1 MCIRDRAWSDEFIEL
16 YVELSPE
23 EYRAARESTLNA
35 FYTSP
40 TVIKAMYEALG
51 NMGLQSGNV
60 LEPSCG
66 VGNFMGL
73 VPEEMEGLN
82 MYGVELDSLSGRIAK
97 QLYQKNSIAIQGFE
111 TTDYPE
117 SFFDCVIGNVP
128 FGAYKVAD
136 RKYDRFHFMIHDYFI
151 AKSLDLVRPGG
162 VVAVV
167 TSSGTMD
174 TVSYTHLTLPTKL
187 EV

>member
-1 MCIRDRAWSDEFIEL
+1 
-16 YVELSPE
+16 
-23 EYRAARESTLNA
+23 
-35 FYTSP
+35 
-40 TVIKAMYEALG
+40 MYEALE
-51 NMGLQSGNV
+51 NMGLKQGNI

-73 VPEEMEGLN
+73 IPESMGKTN
-82 MYGVELDSLSGRIAK
+82 MYGVELDPVSGRIAK
-97 QLYQKNSIAIQGFE
+97 QLYQKNKIAVQGFE
-111 TTDYPE
+111 ETSYPD

-128 FGAYKVAD
+128 FGAYQVSD
-136 RKYDRFHFMIHDYFI
+136 RRYDRHHFMIHDYFI

-174 TVSYTHLTLPTKL
+174 KQNPAVRQYIANRQNCL
-187 EV
+187 EPSDYRIMRSREMPIPVLFLIFCFSRKGTGHPLRNRNG